1 MAGSTIVAELQLHCS
16 RPHAPT
22 RRLALGTSTLPC
34 DPAPGFGG
42 LLLGGVVARFA
53 PDLDPDSLPE
63 VERLTTDV
71 ERGRRISQPRLR
83 HRLQQDRVGL
93 TLATH
98 RLVARG
104 ESLTF
109 DLDDRGA
116 PAQHVL
122 GAVYA
127 LGTMPIG
134 ARPVV
139 ASTLRRALT
148 WGGPIGADLLA
159 VLSGRRGLSL
169 SSGAVA
175 DPRGWALERLGFTAS
190 SAMPTVR
197 EVQRRYRD
205 RLRDVHPDHGAASD
219 DAATL
224 IAELS
229 EARRLLIGR

>member
-1 MAGSTIVAELQLHCS
+1 M
-16 RPHAPT
+16 
-22 RRLALGTSTLPC
+22 
-34 DPAPGFGG
+34 
-42 LLLGGVVARFA
+42 
-53 PDLDPDSLPE
+53 
-63 VERLTTDV
+63 
-71 ERGRRISQPRLR
+71 
-83 HRLQQDRVGL
+83 

-104 ESLTF
+104 GTLSF
-109 DLDDRGA
+109 DLDERGA

-127 LGTMPIG
+127 LGTMPVG

-139 ASTLRRALT
+139 ASPLRRALS

-159 VLSGRRGLSL
+159 VLAGRRGLSL
-169 SSGAVA
+169 SSAAVA

-205 RLRDVHPDHGAASD
+205 RLRDVHPDHGATAD
-219 DAATL
+219 DAAAQ